1 MKSNLIYQLSAG
13 VIKIHIWGLRK
24 ESVLRHSYDVIEK
37 DEKNTKR
44 TKSKIIH
51 YIHDFA
57 NYFELTKLY
66 VDIIVIFNCGFNT
79 ISTSVVRTKLH
90 AQF

>member
-1 MKSNLIYQLSAG
+1 MKSNLIYQLSAR

-24 ESVLRHSYDVIEK
+24 ESVLWHSYDGIEK

-51 YIHDFA
+51 DIHYFA
-57 NYFELTKLY
+57 NYSELTEVY
-66 VDIIVIFNCGFNT
+66 VM
-79 ISTSVVRTKLH
+79 
-90 AQF
+90 